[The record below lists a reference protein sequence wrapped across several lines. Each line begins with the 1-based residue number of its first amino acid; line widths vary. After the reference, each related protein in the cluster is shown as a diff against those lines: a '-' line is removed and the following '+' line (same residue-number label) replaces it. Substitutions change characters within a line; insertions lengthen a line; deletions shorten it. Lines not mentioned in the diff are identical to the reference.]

1 MRMLRQPRYR
11 VVATMVGMLVLLLLV
26 AGSVPQ
32 TSPAQSTT
40 TLTFLGPDFDE
51 WVAFVK
57 VANQIGKP
65 MGIQVKPEYLP
76 WDNVFQKALID
87 VKSGVRTWDYVY
99 IYNTWVP
106 GLSAA
111 KAIIPINDFMTSPA
125 ATNAL
130 QPKDFISLTTA
141 GLELNNKLWAVPML
155 AAPYMM
161 GYRKDLFDDPTE
173 KKAFQAKYG
182 YALGVPQTYKQLMDT
197 AQFFTRKSGE
207 TLMGKPLDQDFYGV
221 VMANKRGGFM
231 FHRYEHILV
240 AFGGDLVYDPK
251 TMQPTAN
258 SPQSVAAAKY
268 YVALHKYMQP
278 GTETVTG
285 GGAERVMAAGR
296 GAIAMDALD
305 NMLSVLPVEKL
316 SKVVGKIVYAML
328 PTQVASRPHANV
340 ADANGLAIY
349 ALTQHKAEA
358 FKLATA
364 VLSTQGTKQVMKEYP
379 ALIPMRASVI
389 KDPEVQRDYANV
401 FTAMNTF
408 LTGKPYTAFI
418 PPLKEWIQAQDI
430 YEQALSSAMSGQS
443 SVEDALNG
451 AQGKVVELFKR
462 QGYVK

>member
-1 MRMLRQPRYR
+1 MWRQPRYR
-11 VVATMVGMLVLLLLV
+11 VVATVLAMLVVSLV
-26 AGSVPQ
+26 VTAPQ
-32 TSPAQSTT
+32 ASRAQTTT

-57 VANQIGKP
+57 VANQIGAS

-87 VKSGVRTWDYVY
+87 SKSGVKTWDYVY

-111 KAIIPINDFMTSPA
+111 KAIIPVDDLMTKPEAKAAVQPNDFIT
-125 ATNAL
+125 
-130 QPKDFISLTTA
+130 LTTA
-141 GLELNNKLWAVPML
+141 GLELNGKLWAMPML

-161 GYRKDLFDDPTE
+161 GYRSDLLADPDE

-182 YALGVPQTYKQLMDT
+182 YPLAVPQTYKQLMDV
-197 AQFFTRKSGE
+197 AQFFTRKAGQP
-207 TLMGKPLDQDFYGV
+207 LMGKPLDQDFYGV
-221 VMANKRGGFM
+221 VMANKSGGFM
-231 FHRYEHILV
+231 FHRFEHILV
-240 AFGGDLVYDPK
+240 AFGADLIYDPK

-258 SPQSVAAAKY
+258 SPQSIAAVKY

-285 GGAERVMAAGR
+285 GGAERVMASGR
-296 GAIAMDALD
+296 GALAMDALD

-316 SKVVGKIVYAML
+316 SKVVGKIGYAML
-328 PTQVASRPHANV
+328 PTQVESRPHANV
-340 ADANGLAIY
+340 GDANGLAFY

-389 KDPEVQRDYANV
+389 RDPEIRRDYANV
-401 FTAMNTF
+401 FNAMNTF
-408 LTGKPYTAFI
+408 LNGKPYTVFI

-430 YEQALSSAMSGQS
+430 YEQALSSAMSGQA

>member
-1 MRMLRQPRYR
+1 MWRQSRYR
-11 VVATMVGMLVLLLLV
+11 IAATMFAIVLVSLLV
-26 AGSVPQ
+26 TGSISQ
-32 TSPAQSTT
+32 TSRAQSMT

-57 VANQIGKP
+57 VANEIGKP

-87 VKSGVRTWDYVY
+87 SKSGVKTWDYVY

-111 KAIIPINDFMTSPA
+111 KAIIPIDDFMTSPEA
-125 ATNAL
+125 KKAV
-130 QPKDFISLTTA
+130 QPDDFISLTTV
-141 GLELNNKLWAVPML
+141 GLQGDGKLWAMPML

-161 GYRKDLFDDPTE
+161 GYRSDLFADPTE

-197 AQFFTRKSGE
+197 AQFFTRKAGAK
-207 TLMGKPLDQDFYGV
+207 LMGKALEQDFYGL
-221 VMANKRGGFM
+221 VMANKTGGFM
-231 FHRYEHILV
+231 FHRFEHILV
-240 AFGGDLVYDPK
+240 AFGADLVYDPK
-251 TMQPTAN
+251 TMKPTAN
-258 SPQSVAAAKY
+258 SPQSLAAVKY

-296 GAIAMDALD
+296 GAMAMDALD
-305 NMLSVLPVEKL
+305 NMLSVLPVAKM
-316 SKVVGKIVYAML
+316 SKIVGKVNYAML

-340 ADANGLAIY
+340 GDANGLAIY

-379 ALIPMRASVI
+379 ALVPMRASVI
-389 KDPEVQRDYANV
+389 HDPEVRTNYANV
-401 FTAMNTF
+401 FNSMTTF
-408 LTGKPYTAFI
+408 LNGKPYTVFI

-430 YEQALSSAMSGQS
+430 YEQGLSAALSGQQ

-451 AQGKVVELFKR
+451 AQAKVVDFFKR

>member
-1 MRMLRQPRYR
+1 MWRQPRYR
-11 VVATMVGMLVLLLLV
+11 VVATVLAMLVVSLV
-26 AGSVPQ
+26 VTAPQ
-32 TSPAQSTT
+32 ASRAQNMT

-57 VANQIGKP
+57 VANQIGQP

-87 VKSGVRTWDYVY
+87 SKSGVKTWDYVY

-111 KAIIPINDFMTSPA
+111 KAIIPIDALMTTPEAKAAVQPNDFIT
-125 ATNAL
+125 
-130 QPKDFISLTTA
+130 LTTA
-141 GLELNNKLWAVPML
+141 GLELNGKLWAMPML

-161 GYRKDLFDDPTE
+161 GYRSDILANPDE

-182 YALGVPQTYKQLMDT
+182 YPLGVPQTYKQLMDV
-197 AQFFTRKSGE
+197 AQFFTRKAGAP
-207 TLMGKPLDQDFYGV
+207 LMGKPLDQDFYGV
-221 VMANKRGGFM
+221 VMANKSGGFM
-231 FHRYEHILV
+231 FHRFEHILV
-240 AFGGDLVYDPK
+240 AFGADLVYDPK
-251 TMQPTAN
+251 TKQPTAN
-258 SPQSVAAAKY
+258 SPQSIAAVKY

-285 GGAERVMAAGR
+285 GGAERVMASGR

-305 NMLSVLPVEKL
+305 NMLSVLPVDKL
-316 SKVVGKIVYAML
+316 SKVVGKIGYAML
-328 PTQVASRPHANV
+328 PTQVESRPHANV
-340 ADANGLAIY
+340 GDANGLAIY

-389 KDPEVQRDYANV
+389 RDPEIRRDYANV
-401 FTAMNTF
+401 FNAMTTF
-408 LTGKPYTAFI
+408 LNGKPYTVFI

-443 SVEDALNG
+443 SPEDALNG
-451 AQGKVVELFKR
+451 AQAKVVELFKR